1 MKSLTIPLRVAGIVF
16 GLMCLGQLLRL
27 VTRTEIVIA
36 GYPMPLWASVCG
48 FLVAGGLS
56 MWMWIASFRRHS
68 LASAP

>member
-1 MKSLTIPLRVAGIVF
+1 
-16 GLMCLGQLLRL
+16 MCLGQLLRL